1 MSARKLALTELR
13 NHDSDSSGASAIEL
27 GSVTFVG
34 ASRAVQTMCGLLGRI
49 SRTQATVLIEGETGT
64 GKELAARAI
73 HYEGARRAGP
83 FIPVNC
89 GAIPD
94 ALIESEFFGHRRGA
108 FTDAKESSP
117 GMVLL
122 AHKGTLFL
130 DEVDSLS
137 PKAQVVL
144 LRFLQDRTL
153 RRLGDANE
161 RPVDV
166 RVIAAC
172 NDSLESLVEKRLFR
186 QDLYYRLH
194 VLHVELPP
202 LRQRN
207 TDVLLLADHFLA
219 TLCERHDRPSVE
231 LDDDSKV
238 WLLKQ
243 SWPGN
248 VRQLENLIEREFLLL
263 EGKRVLR
270 LSALTDDV
278 SAGFADESAAVEQ
291 SWNYRVAKASA
302 LETFDRRFLEMLL
315 RFAQGNVSLAARV
328 AGKERRDLGR
338 LLRKY
343 AITPEAFRSE
353 A

>member
-144 LRFLQDRTL
+144 L
-153 RRLGDANE
+153 
-161 RPVDV
+161 
-166 RVIAAC
+166 
-172 NDSLESLVEKRLFR
+172 
-186 QDLYYRLH
+186 
-194 VLHVELPP
+194 
-202 LRQRN
+202 
-207 TDVLLLADHFLA
+207 
-219 TLCERHDRPSVE
+219 
-231 LDDDSKV
+231 
-238 WLLKQ
+238 
-243 SWPGN
+243 
-248 VRQLENLIEREFLLL
+248 
-263 EGKRVLR
+263 
-270 LSALTDDV
+270 
-278 SAGFADESAAVEQ
+278 
-291 SWNYRVAKASA
+291 
-302 LETFDRRFLEMLL
+302 
-315 RFAQGNVSLAARV
+315 
-328 AGKERRDLGR
+328 
-338 LLRKY
+338 
-343 AITPEAFRSE
+343 
-353 A
+353 